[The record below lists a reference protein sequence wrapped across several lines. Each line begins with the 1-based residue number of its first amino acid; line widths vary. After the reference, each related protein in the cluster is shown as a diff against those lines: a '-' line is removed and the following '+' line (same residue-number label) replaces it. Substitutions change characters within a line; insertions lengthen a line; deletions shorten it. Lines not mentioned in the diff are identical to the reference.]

1 MSDTSNLSRK
11 SYEKKDDVVI
21 NSIYLYTP
29 DTLIELDSG
38 DFVKELIIYENMIDC
53 FQTGL
58 LVLTENSQGNDSRS
72 SQPYFLLIF
81 L

>member
-53 FQTGL
+53 FL
-58 LVLTENSQGNDSRS
+58 HHYKLSH
-72 SQPYFLLIF
+72 IF
-81 L
+81 LHVNGSLFL